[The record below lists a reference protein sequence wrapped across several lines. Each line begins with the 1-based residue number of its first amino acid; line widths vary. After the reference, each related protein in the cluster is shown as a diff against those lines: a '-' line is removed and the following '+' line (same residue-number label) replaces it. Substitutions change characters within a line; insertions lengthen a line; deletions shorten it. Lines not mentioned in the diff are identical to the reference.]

1 MSMTGSTAVVPR
13 FDGDPGDIE
22 PAIKAV
28 LERTLRKRAKGPYSA
43 RTDAQVHSGLER
55 LFAARGYRNV
65 VLTKMNR
72 LSGGASKEMF
82 MFTLHHDGLKEP
94 ERLVLRMDPLESI
107 IETSR
112 QREAEVIS
120 AMHGTVP
127 VPEVRYVDHEGEFL
141 GQSGVITRFVS
152 GVTKPADSDGG
163 TGVSGIGTNYG
174 SRGASIAPQF
184 LNNLVAIHNFDWRK
198 ADMPSFKAPSAYPRQ
213 AALWQTNW
221 YIRIWEDTALEQIPL
236 VSLIHRWLRENA
248 PECHELSL
256 IHADYRM
263 GNFMFDEK
271 SGEMTAVLDWELAHI
286 GDFHEDVAYVTQ
298 KLFGMVDENGEFM
311 CCGLFPREEFLRR
324 YQELSGRTINPETL
338 RYYEVV
344 NAWKSVVHT
353 FASCLRVAKEGNNH
367 QDILLSWLSSVGH
380 LVLNDIVGYLGGR
393 KVS

>member
-1 MSMTGSTAVVPR
+1 MSASRTVV
-13 FDGDPGDIE
+13 DQNDIE
-22 PAIKAV
+22 PAVQAV
-28 LERTLRKRAKGPYSA
+28 IDRMISKRAHGPYSA
-43 RTDAQVHSGLER
+43 RSKDDVAAGLQR
-55 LFAARGYRNV
+55 LFAAQGYRNV
-65 VLTKMNR
+65 KLTDMNR

-82 MFTLHHDGLKEP
+82 MFTLHHDALKEP

-112 QREAEVIS
+112 QREAEVIR
-120 AMHGTVP
+120 AMQGTVP
-127 VPEVRYVDHEGEFL
+127 VPEVRYVDHEGKFL

-152 GVTKPADSDGG
+152 GVTKPTDSGG
-163 TGVSGIGTNYG
+163 AVTGIGTNYG
-174 SRGASIAPQF
+174 DRIASIAPQF
-184 LNNLVAIHNFDWRK
+184 LNNLVAIHNFDWRS
-198 ADMPSFKAPSAYPRQ
+198 ADLPSFKAPTAYPKQ

-221 YIRIWEDTALEQIPL
+221 YVRIWEQTAPEQIPL

-271 SGEMTAVLDWELAHI
+271 SGQMTAVLDWELAHI

-298 KLFGMVDENGEFM
+298 KLFGLVNEKGQFM
-311 CCGLFPREEFLRR
+311 CCGLFLRDDYLAE
-324 YQELSGRTINPETL
+324 YQRLSGRTINLETL

-353 FASCLRVAKEGNNH
+353 FASCLRVARDGNNH
-367 QDILLSWLSSVGH
+367 QDILLSWLASVGH
-380 LVLNDIVGYLGGR
+380 LFLYAIVDYINGE
-393 KVS
+393 KKT

>member
-1 MSMTGSTAVVPR
+1 MSASSTVV
-13 FDGDPGDIE
+13 DPNDIE
-22 PAIKAV
+22 PAVQAV
-28 LERTLRKRAKGPYSA
+28 IDRMIAKRAHGPYSA
-43 RTDAQVHSGLER
+43 RSKDDVAAGLQR
-55 LFAARGYRNV
+55 LFAAQGYRNV
-65 VLTKMNR
+65 TLTDMNR

-82 MFTLHHDGLKEP
+82 MFTLHHAGLLEP

-112 QREAEVIS
+112 QREAEVIR
-120 AMHGTVP
+120 AMQGTVP

-152 GVTKPADSDGG
+152 GVTKPTDSGG
-163 TGVSGIGTNYG
+163 AVTGIGTNYG
-174 SRGASIAPQF
+174 DRIASIAPQF
-184 LNNLVAIHNFDWRK
+184 LNNLVAIHNFDWRS
-198 ADMPSFKAPSAYPRQ
+198 ADLPSFKAPTAYPKQ

-221 YIRIWEDTALEQIPL
+221 YVRIWEQTAPEQIPL

-271 SGEMTAVLDWELAHI
+271 SGQMTAVLDWELAHI

-298 KLFGMVDENGEFM
+298 KLFGLVNEKGQFM
-311 CCGLFPREEFLRR
+311 CCGLFLRDDYLAE
-324 YQELSGRTINPETL
+324 YQRLSGRTINPETL

-353 FASCLRVAKEGNNH
+353 FASCLRVAKDGNNH
-367 QDILLSWLSSVGH
+367 QDILLSWLASVGH
-380 LVLNDIVGYLGGR
+380 LFLYAIVDYIRGE
-393 KVS
+393 KKA